1 MALKIGIYP
10 GAFDPIH
17 PGHIAF
23 AQETRRILKLDKIVF
38 LPEARPRGKEQITDI
53 HHRTALVRA
62 ALRAQ
67 SGLGV
72 GSITSEQF
80 NVAQT
85 LPELRL
91 MFGDAHLTLLLGSD
105 IARTLTYRWP
115 GLPLLLVEMELAI
128 GIRRGDSVVAIHEVM
143 EEVARIQN
151 VKVCYELIVT
161 SASGMASSQVRSGS
175 LGLDRLHP
183 AVAQYIQ
190 QHQLYVAS

>member
-23 AQETRRILKLDKIVF
+23 AQEARRILKLDNIVF
-38 LPEARPRGKEQITDI
+38 LPEAKPRGKEQITDI

-62 ALRAQ
+62 AVRAQ
-67 SGLGV
+67 AGLSV
-72 GSITSEQF
+72 RNMTSEQF
-80 NVAQT
+80 SVAQT

-91 MFGDAHLTLLLGSD
+91 MFGDACITLLLGSD

-115 GLPLLLVEMELAI
+115 GLELLLAEMELAI
-128 GIRRGDSVVAIHEVM
+128 GVRQGDSVVAIRQVM
-143 EEVARIQN
+143 QEVARTQN
-151 VKVCYELIVT
+151 VAVRYELVVA
-161 SASGMASSQVRSGS
+161 SAADMASSQIRSGLLS
-175 LGLDRLHP
+175 LDQLHP

-190 QHQLYVAS
+190 QHQLYAIS